1 MRKISLKSK
10 FKLSI
15 YKIFEDEVK
24 DAMIL
29 FDRNLKS

>member
-1 MRKISLKSK
+1 MLSVSAKNK

-24 DAMIL
+24 DALI
-29 FDRNLKS
+29 FFGRNVAF

>member
-1 MRKISLKSK
+1 MGSKNK

-24 DAMIL
+24 DAFIFFGGKLMT
-29 FDRNLKS
+29 